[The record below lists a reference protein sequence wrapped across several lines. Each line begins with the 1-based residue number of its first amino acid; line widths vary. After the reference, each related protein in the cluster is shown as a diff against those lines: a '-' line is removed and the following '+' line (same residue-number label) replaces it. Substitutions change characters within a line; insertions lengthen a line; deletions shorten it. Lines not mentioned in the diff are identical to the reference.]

1 MVNVL
6 NLIAK
11 ARERMANMSFKV
23 KLPLM
28 ISVVVCIVLAATAV
42 LCYKVA
48 ESITMD
54 KSKDEIRA
62 TSDRV
67 GEGLFAT
74 LSMEEQS
81 TFLITTHGIFR
92 DLLDIRNQE
101 GQNTEAFFADNSEM
115 IDQANGILA
124 DNLAGMEGNST
135 IILLDRSGVVVASN
149 NPEALQGDRAD
160 RLYFQ
165 QAMEGKNIIS
175 EGVIS
180 KSLGTLGNVFAMPI
194 YDENNQV
201 LGILTSV
208 VSTAFFVDQ
217 LQSIK
222 INDAGKV
229 IVLDRVGTIIY
240 HSADEKLISQ
250 KMADG
255 EYQSLVDLPASDQ
268 LQQGEVSTDDKVV
281 FYSKIPRSDWTII
294 VEDSYEDVKKP
305 LTAMANKMYIVLF
318 AAIAV
323 SIVSGILISR
333 MVTKPISRLTVL
345 FRQLAGGDLTVQAQ
359 GKYSGEFK
367 ELVDSFNAMAQG
379 NKQLISRMNHSIG
392 VLNTSTT
399 ELDRSTQ
406 QTSASIADTTT
417 TAVEISRAME
427 SQANDTE
434 AIVNKFM
441 NVGDKIASVN
451 EMSQEVKQKADGIT
465 DAFKNNHAVIDALIM
480 VNDQNEA
487 EVHNISQTTL
497 QLAES
502 SSDIHQITGTISEI
516 ATQTKLLALNAS
528 IEAAR
533 AGEHGRGFAVVASE
547 IRKLAEQTTS
557 QSENISRIVT
567 QTIEHVEQNNR
578 SVQAIETITEQQKHS
593 VNQTKQTFNFV
604 TEHMNDLM
612 DQVQAIAS
620 QIESIE
626 RDKDDVLGAAQNLSA
641 SGEEVSASVEEVT
654 ATMQEQ
660 SGMTGHLAEMVDT
673 INGLTE
679 QLAAESA
686 KFKTE

>member
-1 MVNVL
+1 MK
-6 NLIAK
+6 LIAK

-28 ISVVVCIVLAATAV
+28 ISVLVCIVLAATAV

-48 ESITMD
+48 EGITLD

-81 TFLITTHGIFR
+81 TFLITTHGVFR
-92 DLLDIRNQE
+92 DLLAIRNQE
-101 GQNTEAFFADNSEM
+101 GQDTEAFFADNSEM

-135 IILLDRSGVVVASN
+135 IILLDRSGLVVASN
-149 NPEALQGDRAD
+149 NPEALQGDRSD

-201 LGILTSV
+201 MGILTSV

-217 LQSIK
+217 LHSIK
-222 INDAGKV
+222 INEAGKV
-229 IVLDRVGTIIY
+229 IVLDRVGTVIY
-240 HSADEKLISQ
+240 HSADETLISQ
-250 KMADG
+250 KMTDG

-268 LQQGEVSTDDKVV
+268 LQQGEASTEDKVV

-305 LTAMANKMYIVLF
+305 LTAMANKMIIVLL

-323 SIVSGILISR
+323 SILSGILISR
-333 MVTKPISRLTVL
+333 LVTKPISRLTVL

-367 ELVDSFNAMAQG
+367 ALVDSFNAMAQG

-406 QTSASIADTTT
+406 QTSASITDTTT

-567 QTIEHVEQNNR
+567 KTIEHVEQNNR
-578 SVQAIETITEQQKHS
+578 SVQAIETITEQQKQS

-612 DQVQAIAS
+612 DQVQAIAA

-641 SGEEVSASVEEVT
+641 SGEQVSASVEEVT

>member
-1 MVNVL
+1 MNVL

-101 GQNTEAFFADNSEM
+101 GQNTETFFADNSEM

-135 IILLDRSGVVVASN
+135 IILLDRNGVVVASN
-149 NPEALQGDRAD
+149 NPEALQGDRSD

-229 IVLDRVGTIIY
+229 IVLDRVGTVIY

-465 DAFKNNHAVIDALIM
+465 DAFQNNHAVIDALIM

>member
-1 MVNVL
+1 M

-11 ARERMANMSFKV
+11 ARERMAKMSFKV

-28 ISVVVCIVLAATAV
+28 ISVLVCIVLAATAV

-48 ESITMD
+48 EGITMD

-92 DLLDIRNQE
+92 DLLGIRNQE

-135 IILLDRSGVVVASN
+135 IILLDRNGLVVASN
-149 NPEALQGDRAD
+149 NPEALQGDRSD

-217 LQSIK
+217 LHSIK
-222 INDAGKV
+222 INEAGKV
-229 IVLDRVGTIIY
+229 IVLDRVGTVIY
-240 HSADEKLISQ
+240 HSADETLISQ

-294 VEDSYEDVKKP
+294 VEDSYDDVKKP
-305 LTAMANKMYIVLF
+305 LNAMATKMVIVLF

-323 SIVSGILISR
+323 SVLSGILISR
-333 MVTKPISRLTVL
+333 LVTKPISSLTVL

-367 ELVDSFNAMAQG
+367 ALVDSFNAMAQG

-451 EMSQEVKQKADGIT
+451 EMSQEVKQKADDIT

-487 EVHNISQTTL
+487 EVHNISETTL

-620 QIESIE
+620 EIESIE
-626 RDKDDVLGAAQNLSA
+626 RDKDDVLGTAQNLSA
-641 SGEEVSASVEEVT
+641 SGEQVSASVEEVT

-679 QLAAESA
+679 QLATESA

>member
-1 MVNVL
+1 M

-11 ARERMANMSFKV
+11 ARERMANISFKV

-28 ISVVVCIVLAATAV
+28 ISVLVCIVLAATAV

-48 ESITMD
+48 EGITMD

-101 GQNTEAFFADNSEM
+101 GQDTEAFFADNSEM

-135 IILLDRSGVVVASN
+135 IILLDRNGLVVASN
-149 NPEALQGDRAD
+149 NPEALQGDRSD

-217 LQSIK
+217 LHSIK

-229 IVLDRVGTIIY
+229 IVLDRIGTVIY

-250 KMADG
+250 KMPDG
-255 EYQSLVDLPASDQ
+255 EYQSLVDLPASEQ
-268 LQQGEVSTDDKVV
+268 LQQGEASTDDKVV

-294 VEDSYEDVKKP
+294 VEDSYDDVKKP
-305 LTAMANKMYIVLF
+305 LNAMATKMVIVLF

-323 SIVSGILISR
+323 SVLSGILISR
-333 MVTKPISRLTVL
+333 LVTQPISRLTVL

-367 ELVDSFNAMAQG
+367 ALVDSFNAMAQG

-451 EMSQEVKQKADGIT
+451 ERSQEVKLKADGIT
-465 DAFKNNHAVIDALIM
+465 DAFRSNHDVIDALIM
-480 VNDQNEA
+480 VNDQNET

-557 QSENISRIVT
+557 QSENINRIVT
-567 QTIEHVEQNNR
+567 ETIEHVEQNNR
-578 SVQAIETITEQQKHS
+578 SVQAIEAITEQQKQS

-604 TEHMNDLM
+604 TAQMNDLM

-620 QIESIE
+620 EIESIE

-641 SGEEVSASVEEVT
+641 SGEQVSASVEEVT

>member
-1 MVNVL
+1 
-6 NLIAK
+6 
-11 ARERMANMSFKV
+11 MANMSFKV

>member
-1 MVNVL
+1 MNVL

-11 ARERMANMSFKV
+11 ARERMAKMSFKV

-28 ISVVVCIVLAATAV
+28 ISVLVCIVLAATAV

-48 ESITMD
+48 EGITMD

-92 DLLDIRNQE
+92 DLLGIRNQE

-135 IILLDRSGVVVASN
+135 IILLDRNGLVVASN
-149 NPEALQGDRAD
+149 NPEALQGDRSD

-217 LQSIK
+217 LHSIK
-222 INDAGKV
+222 INEAGKV
-229 IVLDRVGTIIY
+229 IVLDRVGTVIY
-240 HSADEKLISQ
+240 HSADETLISQ

-294 VEDSYEDVKKP
+294 VEDSYDDVKKP
-305 LTAMANKMYIVLF
+305 LNAMATKMVIVLF

-323 SIVSGILISR
+323 SVLSGILISR
-333 MVTKPISRLTVL
+333 LVTKPISSLTVL

-367 ELVDSFNAMAQG
+367 ALVDSFNAMAQG

-451 EMSQEVKQKADGIT
+451 EMSQEVKQKADDIT

-487 EVHNISQTTL
+487 EVHNISETTL

-620 QIESIE
+620 EIESIE
-626 RDKDDVLGAAQNLSA
+626 RDKDDVLGTAQNLSA
-641 SGEEVSASVEEVT
+641 SGEQVSASVEEVT

-679 QLAAESA
+679 QLATESA

>member
-1 MVNVL
+1 M

-28 ISVVVCIVLAATAV
+28 ISVLVCIVLAATAV

-48 ESITMD
+48 EGITLD

-62 TSDRV
+62 NSDRV

-92 DLLDIRNQE
+92 DLLGIRNQE
-101 GQNTEAFFADNSEM
+101 GQDTEAFFADNSEM

-135 IILLDRSGVVVASN
+135 IILLDRNGLVVASN
-149 NPEALQGDRAD
+149 NPEALQGDRSD

-217 LQSIK
+217 LHSIK

-229 IVLDRVGTIIY
+229 IVLDRIGTVIY

-250 KMADG
+250 KMPDG
-255 EYQSLVDLPASDQ
+255 EYQSLVDLPASEQ
-268 LQQGEVSTDDKVV
+268 LQQGEASTDDKVV

-294 VEDSYEDVKKP
+294 VEDSYDDVKKP
-305 LTAMANKMYIVLF
+305 LNAMATKMVIVLF

-323 SIVSGILISR
+323 SVLSGILISR
-333 MVTKPISRLTVL
+333 LVTQPISRLTVL

-367 ELVDSFNAMAQG
+367 ALVDSFNAMAQG

-451 EMSQEVKQKADGIT
+451 ERSQEVKLKADGIT
-465 DAFKNNHAVIDALIM
+465 DAFRSNHDVIDALIM
-480 VNDQNEA
+480 VNDQNET

-557 QSENISRIVT
+557 QSENINRIVT
-567 QTIEHVEQNNR
+567 ETIEHVEQNNR
-578 SVQAIETITEQQKHS
+578 SVQAIEAITEQQKQS

-604 TEHMNDLM
+604 TAQMNDLM

-620 QIESIE
+620 EIESIE

-641 SGEEVSASVEEVT
+641 SGEQVSASVEEVT

>member
-1 MVNVL
+1 
-6 NLIAK
+6 
-11 ARERMANMSFKV
+11 MANMSFKV

-28 ISVVVCIVLAATAV
+28 ISVLVCIVLAATAV

-48 ESITMD
+48 EGITLD

-92 DLLDIRNQE
+92 NLLDIRNQE
-101 GQNTEAFFADNSEM
+101 GQDTEGFFADNSEM

-135 IILLDRSGVVVASN
+135 IILLDRNGLVVASN
-149 NPEALQGDRAD
+149 NPEALQGDRSD

-217 LQSIK
+217 LHSIK

-229 IVLDRVGTIIY
+229 IVLDRVGTVIY

-250 KMADG
+250 KMPDG
-255 EYQSLVDLPASDQ
+255 EYQSLVDLPASEQ
-268 LQQGEVSTDDKVV
+268 LQQGEASTDDKVV

-294 VEDSYEDVKKP
+294 VEDSYDDVKKP
-305 LTAMANKMYIVLF
+305 LNAMATKMVIVLF

-323 SIVSGILISR
+323 SVLSGILISR
-333 MVTKPISRLTVL
+333 MVTQPISRLTVL
-345 FRQLAGGDLTVQAQ
+345 FRQLASGDLTVQAQ

-367 ELVDSFNAMAQG
+367 ALVDSFNAMAQG

-480 VNDQNEA
+480 VNDQNET

-533 AGEHGRGFAVVASE
+533 AVEHGRGFAVVASE

-557 QSENISRIVT
+557 QSENINRIVT
-567 QTIEHVEQNNR
+567 QTIEHVEHTNH
-578 SVQAIETITEQQKHS
+578 SVQAIEAITEQQKQS

-604 TEHMNDLM
+604 TAQMNDLM
-612 DQVQAIAS
+612 DQVQAIVS

-641 SGEEVSASVEEVT
+641 SGEQVSASVEEVT